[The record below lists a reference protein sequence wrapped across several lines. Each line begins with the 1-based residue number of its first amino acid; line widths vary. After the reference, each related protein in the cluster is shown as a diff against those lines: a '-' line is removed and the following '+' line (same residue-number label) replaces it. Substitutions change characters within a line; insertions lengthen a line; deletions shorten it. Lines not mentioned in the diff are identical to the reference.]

1 VSQPGV
7 KKNKDGTW
15 SITGVQERTTT
26 QQTAD
31 YEELRKAA
39 QLIPGQEGFNA
50 RELIL
55 NNPSMSGGL
64 LASLSKNY
72 AVPNNDLVKTL
83 VEIDALTQAQ
93 REKNAFDEAQRVA
106 NEKFSKTYRGMIW
119 NSFKSAV
126 RGITTVAE
134 TGFDVLGTGVRGLK
148 QSFDAWARG
157 DIDFWTGQ
165 PTDPTKTKADLG
177 LPVGVIEGA
186 ITGEKA
192 TAPLDLLL
200 QTKAGQIGLAIKEN
214 REIDFGQGFFPSEEI
229 GLGFAAR
236 QKKMEVA
243 KVVVKLD
250 NNRTYERPYSF
261 FDPIVEFIPGIEPDT
276 GTGSLVSAIGDLIVL
291 IASDPGIAYARAKA
305 IKDSLERTARLS
317 SGKKAATTARDLAL
331 KAAELDELVKQ
342 TDEAIAA
349 WKSSTGFAKLA
360 REEDLAELMKRQFQ
374 LADEYDNTVYDPEA
388 IAKFLSGA
396 NGAPVVNALA
406 DMDFK
411 QIYAI
416 GKGGGKRGAFNVEQA
431 KELAAATT
439 REEVLGVL
447 AKYIAS
453 GEVVAD
459 VLETGTKVGNAVR
472 GIVNSRIVPGKA
484 VQIANSVKGLGAR
497 GVAKLPLIGKVLN
510 TVNKNYSVVLPG
522 GSLVHASD
530 KDALVSAIY
539 NYGRATNVPENVIDD
554 LVGTVIYADDA
565 SAVGYAATGRLFDEI
580 FKANAALRGLD
591 VDALKEAT
599 RVFESGRTQMAN
611 YWADRHAAG
620 AKLDYVLSGNKKV
633 TISGPHLDSEYLNS
647 MVYLPPAQDILNI
660 ISKTARY
667 GGSGVE
673 KVKEMAN
680 VLTNNYWKRMVLV
693 RPAYILRNIAEEQI
707 RVLGTGHISFFNNP
721 LTAAAMWLGR
731 SDSTKA
737 WRRLAARFDPYKNT
751 VMGTGFKLG
760 SSRDEFLAEVVAH
773 DAKESYIQFMAT
785 KSVSSFDTDVRTAMT
800 FAGFVPVEYGHPRW
814 WEGLANEIRIL
825 SNSIGGRVVAR
836 TAVGKEQAGVDFVL
850 RGGGKKEWDQFAGAQ
865 PKEVR
870 EWLLTDEGAMN
881 YLFTGKNAKGQLTSV
896 RARVDEA
903 AGMEGEASQA
913 IKNLIAFGKIEG
925 EGLNIAV
932 PKGLQSAENSIRNAE
947 EIRRGKKQLKD
958 INQEFAG
965 ILKNTFDGKG
975 NWDNLRMNVPEARFG
990 KGKTERNAL
999 VAGVDEFTEWFFDRA
1014 IELEKSS
1021 TMGPEWRQKYWD
1033 AINDIAGSLDE
1044 AAVARLRNVAED
1056 SLTPLKSWNGKP
1068 IGKQHK
1074 VWQAFERTKPGGNV
1088 TLQDAHEYASTVA
1101 NRHVAELFYD
1111 ASKKRLLFHQLR
1123 LLLPFGQA
1131 WENTITAWGKIALNN
1146 PGEIYKVQKGLNWL
1160 VSPESSALYQ
1170 LTDAKDYYDPN
1181 QGFFYTDPL
1190 DGQRKF
1196 FVPFLATGM
1205 NFMTNLVFGVRNALT
1220 GQGIEAPQISG
1231 PYAAAATPQSFNFA
1245 FASGSIIPG
1254 VGPGLSVPLAGLDKA
1269 GISPLQVL
1277 PFGLRDMAYKVIF
1290 PFGSPDFEQGFLEG
1304 FLPGNW
1310 RRMLAP
1316 FSPESA
1322 YAAAFAPTMNYLAS
1336 GGSYNL
1342 DDMEDQARLM
1352 RDTDFFSKWFT
1363 FFRGLTGLVSPFPI
1377 NPTGITTL
1385 EDGNTVLST
1394 ALYNDFKQLEVAAG
1408 GDKAKAYRDFFDL
1421 YGPNYVYAI
1430 ISTSTGAPTNLYTY
1444 EMIKKDPEVVDIYPD
1459 VYGFAYPGGGY
1470 SQELYRWQRRMGN
1483 KERFTTQELIQR
1495 ATLLRFYAAKDTL
1508 LARSVGEGWDSDTF
1522 QDASRN
1528 LTNSFAGSGLK
1539 YNSDPYREKRVKEQL
1554 TRMALDERFDDSDA
1568 VLGLRDYLYL
1578 RQQAV
1583 EASGSETDSLATKKA
1598 LPQREWL
1605 AERAKEIIARHPEFQ
1620 NMFYTFFKKELE
1632 AK

>member
-1 VSQPGV
+1 MTQPGI

-15 SITGVQERTTT
+15 NITGVQERVVT
-26 QQTAD
+26 QQQVD
-31 YEELRKAA
+31 YEELVKAS

-93 REKNAFDEAQRVA
+93 REKNAFDEAQRIA
-106 NEKFSKTYRGMIW
+106 NEKFSNSYRGMIW
-119 NSFKSAV
+119 NAFKSAT
-126 RGITTVAE
+126 RGITVVAE
-134 TGFDVLGTGVRGLK
+134 TGFDLLGTGVRGLK

-165 PTDPTKTKADLG
+165 PTDPNKSREEAGWVT
-177 LPVGVIEGA
+177 GA
-186 ITGEKA
+186 IAGKEKA
-192 TAPLDLLL
+192 TAPMMLLS
-200 QTKAGQIGLAIKEN
+200 QTKAGQIGLAIKQN
-214 REIDFGQGFFPSEEI
+214 REIDFGQGFFPSEET

-236 QKKMEVA
+236 QAKMESA

-261 FDPIVEFIPGIEPDT
+261 FDPIVEFIPGVEPDT
-276 GTGSLVSAIGDLIVL
+276 GTGSLVSAIGDLVVL
-291 IASDPGIAYARAKA
+291 IASDPGIAYARTKA
-305 IKDSLERTARLS
+305 IRDSLERTARLS
-317 SGKKAATTARDLAL
+317 AGKKAATTARDLAL
-331 KAAELDELVKQ
+331 KEAELDELVKQ
-342 TDEAIAA
+342 TNEAIEA
-349 WKSSTGFAKLA
+349 WKSATGFKKLA
-360 REEDLAELMKRQFQ
+360 KEENVAEAIKKQMQV
-374 LADEYDNTVYDPEA
+374 ADEYDNMVYDPEA
-388 IAKFLSGA
+388 IAKFLSGS
-396 NGAPVVNALA
+396 NGAPIIDTLA
-406 DMDFK
+406 NMDFK
-411 QIYAI
+411 QIYAL
-416 GKGGGKRGAFNVEQA
+416 GKGGGRRGAFNVEQA

-439 REEVLGVL
+439 REEVLAAI
-447 AKYIAS
+447 AKYIAN

-459 VLETGTKVGNAVR
+459 VLETGTKVGNAIR
-472 GIVNSRIVPGKA
+472 GLANSRIVPGKA
-484 VQIANSVKGLGAR
+484 VQVVNSIKGLGAR

-522 GSLVHASD
+522 GALVHASD
-530 KDALVSAIY
+530 KDALVSSIY
-539 NYGRATNVPENVIDD
+539 NYGRATNVPENVIDE
-554 LVGTVIYADDA
+554 LVNTVVYADDA

-580 FKANAALRGLD
+580 FKANAALRGID
-591 VDALKEAT
+591 VDALEEAT
-599 RVFESGRTQMAN
+599 RVFENGRKQMAM

-620 AKLDYVLSGNKKV
+620 AKLDYVLNGNKKV

-667 GGSGVE
+667 GGSKVE
-673 KVKEMAN
+673 AVKEMAN
-680 VLTNNYWKRMVLV
+680 TLTNNYWKRMVLV

-731 SDSTKA
+731 SDSAKA
-737 WRRLAARFDPYKNT
+737 WRRLLDRFDPYKNT
-751 VMGTGFKLG
+751 VMGSNFKLA
-760 SSRDEFLAEVVAH
+760 SAQDELLAEVTAH
-773 DAKESYIQFMAT
+773 DAKESYIQFMASS
-785 KSVSSFDTDVRTAMT
+785 SVSSFDNDVRVAMT
-800 FAGFVPVEYGHPRW
+800 FAGFIPVEYGHPRW
-814 WEGLANEIRIL
+814 WEGLANEVRIL
-825 SNSIGGRVVAR
+825 SNSIGGRVAAR
-836 TAVGKEQAGVDFVL
+836 TALGKEQAGVDYVL
-850 RGGGKKEWDQFAGAQ
+850 RGGGKKEWENFANAQ
-865 PKEVR
+865 PKEVK

-896 RARVDEA
+896 RARIDEA

-913 IKNLIAFGKIEG
+913 IRNLIAFGKIEG
-925 EGLNIAV
+925 AGLNIAV

-947 EIRRGKKQLKD
+947 EIRKGKKALRD
-958 INQEFAG
+958 ANQEFAD
-965 ILKNTFDGKG
+965 ILKVNFDGKG

-990 KGKTERNAL
+990 KKKKAEVGRI
-999 VAGVDEFTEWFFDRA
+999 DRFTEWFFDKA
-1014 IELEKSS
+1014 VELEKSS

-1044 AAVARLRNVAED
+1044 AAVARLRTVAED

-1074 VWQAFERTKPGGNV
+1074 VWQAFDRTKPGGNV
-1088 TLQDAHEYASTVA
+1088 TLEDAHEYASTVA

-1131 WENTITAWGKIALNN
+1131 WENTINAWGKIALNN
-1146 PGEIYKVQKGLNWL
+1146 PMEVYKVQKGLNWL

-1205 NFMTNLVFGVRNALT
+1205 NFMTNLVFGKPA
-1220 GQGIEAPQISG
+1220 ISG

-1254 VGPGLSVPLAGLDKA
+1254 VGPGLSIPLAGLDKA

-1277 PFGLRDMAYKVIF
+1277 PFGLRDAMYKFVF

-1310 RRMLAP
+1310 RRILAP
-1316 FSPESA
+1316 FGVEGG

-1336 GGSYNL
+1336 GGSYDL
-1342 DDMEDQARLM
+1342 DDTEDQARLM
-1352 RDTDFFSKWFT
+1352 RDTDFFAKWFT
-1363 FFRGLTGLVSPFPI
+1363 FFRGITGLISPFPI
-1377 NPTGITTL
+1377 TPTGITTL
-1385 EDGNTVLST
+1385 EDGNTLLST

-1408 GDKAKAYRDFFDL
+1408 GDRAKAYRDFFDL
-1421 YGPNYVYAI
+1421 YGPNYAFAI
-1430 ISTSTGAPTNLYTY
+1430 IATSTGAPTNLYTY
-1444 EMIKKDPEVVDIYPD
+1444 EMIKKDPEVVDLYPD
-1459 VYGFAYPGGGY
+1459 TYGYAYPGGGY
-1470 SQELYRWQRRMGN
+1470 SAELYRWQRRMGN
-1483 KERFTTQELIQR
+1483 KERYDTQELMQR
-1495 ATLLRFYAAKDTL
+1495 ATLLRYYAAKDTL
-1508 LARSVGEGWDSDTF
+1508 LARSVGEGWDSDTY
-1522 QDASRN
+1522 QEASRS
-1528 LTNSFAGSGLK
+1528 LTNSFAGAGLK
-1539 YNSDPYREKRVKEQL
+1539 YTADPFRDKRVKEQL
-1554 TRMALDERFDDSDA
+1554 NRMALDDRFDDSDA
-1568 VLGLRDYLYL
+1568 IQGLRDYLYL

-1583 EASGSETDSLATKKA
+1583 EASGSETDSLATRGA
-1598 LPQREWL
+1598 LPQRQWL
-1605 AERAKEIIARHPEFQ
+1605 AERAKEIIARHPDFQ